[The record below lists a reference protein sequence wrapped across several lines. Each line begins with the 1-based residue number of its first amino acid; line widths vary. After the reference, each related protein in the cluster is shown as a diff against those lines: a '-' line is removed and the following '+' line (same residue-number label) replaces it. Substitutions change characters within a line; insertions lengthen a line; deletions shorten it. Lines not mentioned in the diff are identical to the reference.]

1 MDDKTHFDNGMK
13 KRRKVL
19 GDAWVERSIQ
29 RKTDFNADFLD
40 LLTRYCWGD
49 VWMRPHF
56 DERVRRIIVIA
67 TMVAASRWE
76 EFRIHTRAALTQGGF
91 TKEDIK
97 ELLLQQA
104 IYCGI
109 PAANT
114 AFNEAAQ
121 VIAEIEKAKT
131 G

>member
-1 MDDKTHFDNGMK
+1 MDDKTHLDNGMK

-29 RKTDFNADFLD
+29 RRNDLNADFLD

-56 DERVRRIIVIA
+56 DERTRRIIVIS
-67 TMVAASRWE
+67 TMVASSRWE
-76 EFRIHTRAALTQGGF
+76 EFRIHVRAALTQGGF
-91 TKEDIK
+91 SKEDIK
-97 ELLLQQA
+97 EILLQQA
-104 IYCGI
+104 IYSGI
-109 PAANT
+109 QAANS

-121 VIAEIEKAKT
+121 VLAEIDKAKA
-131 G
+131 

>member
-1 MDDKTHFDNGMK
+1 MDDKTHLDNGMK

-29 RKTDFNADFLD
+29 RKTDFNGDFLD

-56 DERVRRIIVIA
+56 DERTRRIIVIA
-67 TMVAASRWE
+67 TMVASSRWE
-76 EFRIHTRAALTQGGF
+76 EFRIHVRAALTQGGF
-91 TKEDIK
+91 SKEDIK
-97 ELLLQQA
+97 EILLQQA
-104 IYCGI
+104 IYSGI
-109 PAANT
+109 PAANS

-121 VIAEIEKAKT
+121 VLAEIDKAKA
-131 G
+131 